1 MGLLFIKNKE
11 LRLVGIW
18 TPIGHA
24 QATAAVMRVVGM
36 KFVGKCYLVAP
47 DGGFISSHMGRIA
60 PLSHEALNIAVE
72 DGAIVLSSG
81 GQGEEIKGS
90 PRAGVAKDLAFDV
103 ADRSVDSDRHEEC
116 RKLLT

>member
-1 MGLLFIKNKE
+1 
-11 LRLVGIW
+11 
-18 TPIGHA
+18 
-24 QATAAVMRVVGM
+24 MRVVGM

-60 PLSHEALNIAVE
+60 PLGHETFDIAVE

-90 PRAGVAKDLAFDV
+90 PRAGIAKDLAFDV

-116 RKLLT
+116 RKWLT